1 MPGIGYAGRRS
12 SPIPG
17 ERLVGNLGHART
29 QRTDA
34 RVCSVLA
41 GDVPFEELPPGVGG
55 PASGNASA
63 RSQNLLDIEGIEAFK
78 RARCECRTFLNR
90 QGSQRAIGEG
100 I

>member
-1 MPGIGYAGRRS
+1 MPGIGCAGRRS

-29 QRTDA
+29 QRTGT

-41 GDVPFEELPPGVGG
+41 GDVPFEELPSGLGG

-63 RSQNLLDIEGIEAFK
+63 RSQNLLDIEGTEAFK
-78 RARCECRTFLNR
+78 RARRKCCPFLNR
-90 QGSQRAIGEG
+90 QRSKRVIGE
-100 I
+100 